1 MGRAALARALIAALS
16 GRLRTPPRGEQRGPT
31 AQPGV
36 SPRPPTRQVS
46 ALPLRVLLQI
56 GVAPRAVQARRS
68 REHAGQSAFDR
79 LALRRR
85 RLGPDLEL
93 HDCSLKGRREPDDR
107 DVVSRR
113 LLIVGLLAVLL
124 PAATAAAAKPKP
136 ATTSWAEPQIVTIT
150 AQGIMGTDPATFR
163 PDDPLTRGAAADL
176 VASLKRQPSV
186 AVSAPTLPVT
196 IAGLDSRLVSAL
208 ALQDVATGLAT
219 AAKTAGLAPPSRFGT
234 EVVAR
239 LLGLRTN
246 HPAAQDNL
254 ELLPGDA
261 ATRAEA
267 AFSAARMLRLGVGD
281 ADAVRASAE
290 TFQLPELTVW
300 QQRVLTTAV
309 GLIGD
314 PYVWAGSSERP
325 GAPAGVPTRGGFDCS
340 GFVWR
345 VYKLQAYPGAPT
357 LPGVLKG
364 RTTYEMS
371 GEVPPAKRIGFAR
384 LAPGD
389 VLFFGAHGPRS
400 KPAEVNHMGIYLG
413 NGWFIHSSGY
423 GVALAELSGWYRTRF
438 AWARRPLA
446 EAGLSA

>member
-1 MGRAALARALIAALS
+1 
-16 GRLRTPPRGEQRGPT
+16 
-31 AQPGV
+31 
-36 SPRPPTRQVS
+36 
-46 ALPLRVLLQI
+46 
-56 GVAPRAVQARRS
+56 
-68 REHAGQSAFDR
+68 
-79 LALRRR
+79 
-85 RLGPDLEL
+85 
-93 HDCSLKGRREPDDR
+93 
-107 DVVSRR
+107 VSRR
-113 LLIVGLLAVLL
+113 LLILGLLAVLL

-136 ATTSWAEPQIVTIT
+136 AAPTSWAEPQIVTIT

-176 VASLKRQPSV
+176 VAALKGQPTV
-186 AVSAPTLPVT
+186 MVSAPTLPVT
-196 IAGLDSRLVSAL
+196 IAGLDSRLVNAL
-208 ALQDVATGLAT
+208 ELQDAASAFAT

-254 ELLPGDA
+254 ELLPGDP

-267 AFSAARMLRLGVGD
+267 AFSAARMLKLGLGD
-281 ADAVRASAE
+281 ADAVRTASA
-290 TFQLPELTVW
+290 TFELPELTDW
-300 QQRVLTTAV
+300 QRRILTTAV
-309 GLIGD
+309 SLIGY
-314 PYVWAGSSERP
+314 PYVWAGTSERP
-325 GAPAGVPTRGGFDCS
+325 GAPAGIQTRGGFDCS

-345 VYKLQAYPGAPT
+345 VYRLQAYAGAPT
-357 LPGVLKG
+357 LPAVLKG
-364 RTTYEMS
+364 RTTYQMS
-371 GEVPPAKRIGFAR
+371 GEVPPAKRIAFAK

-389 VLFFGAHGPRS
+389 VVFFGARGRRS

-423 GVALAELSGWYRTRF
+423 GVAVASLTGWYRTRF